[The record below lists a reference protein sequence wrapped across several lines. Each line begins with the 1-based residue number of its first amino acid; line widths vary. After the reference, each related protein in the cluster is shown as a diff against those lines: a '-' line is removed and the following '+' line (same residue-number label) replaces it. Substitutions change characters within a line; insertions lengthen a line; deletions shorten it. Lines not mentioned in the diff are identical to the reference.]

1 VAVDI
6 TLIRHPETTSNA
18 AGTWQGQ
25 ADSPLSPQ
33 GREQLD
39 RLAARLAGGRP
50 TLMLSSEL
58 GRAVTSAA
66 ALGEAVPDETWNEMD
81 LGSWDGLT
89 PAEIRERF
97 PEESAALFSGADI
110 RVGGGERF
118 SEFAARTRAALTDLV
133 GRLDDGDRAVVVTH
147 GGVIHSLTGWVLG
160 IDSRA
165 VLAMVA
171 NTSLTTLRSAGEYR
185 RRVMVYNDVSHLEAP
200 VADSGAPQV
209 LLFRHGQTDAN
220 VSGRWQGRGPGAL
233 TDLGRA
239 QAAGLAETAPEFGVL
254 YSSPLDRAL
263 HTASVLGD
271 RRGVA
276 VRPVDDLVEMDFG
289 AWENLT
295 AEQAE
300 AEDPVTYARIY
311 GEGEEDLP
319 RGRTGESF
327 ANAGSRMADA
337 VARLVA
343 GNGAETV
350 AMVVHGGATRAY
362 VARLLG
368 LSFAERERLALLRNT
383 AFARIGF
390 PPAGPALVQYNIA
403 PHAEG

>member
-1 VAVDI
+1 MAVDI

-18 AGTWQGQ
+18 GGTWQGQ
-25 ADSPLSPQ
+25 ADSPLTAR

-50 TLMLSSEL
+50 TLMLSSAL
-58 GRAVTSAA
+58 GRAVTTAA

-110 RVGGGERF
+110 PIGGGERF
-118 SEFAARTRAALTDLV
+118 SEFAARTRAALTNLV
-133 GRLDDGDRAVVVTH
+133 RRLEDGDRAVVVTH

-171 NTSLTTLRSAGEYR
+171 NTSLTTLRFSAEDR

-200 VADSGAPQV
+200 VADSPQV

-220 VSGRWQGRGPGAL
+220 VSGRWQGRGPGML

-239 QAAGLAETAPEFGVL
+239 QAAGLAETAPEFGML

-263 HTASVLGD
+263 DTASALGD

-300 AEDPVTYARIY
+300 AEDPATYARIY

-327 ANAGSRMADA
+327 ADAGSRMADA

-343 GNGAETV
+343 GNGAGTV

-368 LSFAERERLALLRNT
+368 LGFAERGRLALLGNT
-383 AFARIGF
+383 AFARVGF
-390 PPAGPALVQYNIA
+390 PPTGPVLLQYNIA
-403 PHAEG
+403 PHVEG